1 MKHLLY
7 LLLVC
12 TLLSACRGSKPQT
25 QHFGKIAFSKLPE
38 PAAPHAVAHAVAHAK
53 AHADSVVQDSPKK
66 NLIQRIF
73 SASKPETYNLAGAE
87 SEAFR
92 LPKKFKGTINYY
104 APGAT
109 VSTVGKK
116 ATAATGTNAVAT
128 AVETKAPTAVGAGA
142 TAQDFTKQ
150 GQRGGAA
157 ASGDGAQATNTGKG
171 FNWLLVLI
179 PAALYGIWY
188 WLAGTSLSLAPW
200 MPSRRWWF
208 PLAVVF
214 AGIIYFLLRAFA

>member
-12 TLLSACRGSKPQT
+12 ALLSSCRGSKPQT

-38 PAAPHAVAHAVAHAK
+38 PAAPKSTDHK
-53 AHADSVVQDSPKK
+53 ADSVALDSPKK
-66 NLIQRIF
+66 SLIQRIF
-73 SASKPETYNLAGAE
+73 AANKPESYDLAGAE
-87 SEAFR
+87 NTPIR

-104 APGAT
+104 ATGST

-128 AVETKAPTAVGAGA
+128 AVETKAPTAVGTGA
-142 TAQDFTKQ
+142 VAQDFTKQ

-171 FNWLLVLI
+171 FNWLLVMI

-188 WLAGTSLSLAPW
+188 LLSGTVWGKLQPWL
-200 MPSRRWWF
+200 PSRKLW
-208 PLAVVF
+208 PALALLF
-214 AGIIYFLLRAFA
+214 AGLAYVLLRLFS